1 MTHSSNVFFLLKLV
15 VNGKFSE
22 FQMVVKGL
30 VLNFLNL
37 IKISPIKFKN
47 EEFYYSIQQQ
57 KLEIKNI

>member
-1 MTHSSNVFFLLKLV
+1 MV